1 MTKVDKGPAYAKA
14 LLAEL
19 NVSGPPDARKIAAH
33 LQLDVSELDV
43 EGFDGGLVRA
53 KGTPLGAIIVRDSIR
68 EPGRKNFTV
77 AHEIGHF
84 VLPGH
89 DTGGAVCGPSDIGN
103 WADASQELERE
114 ADEFAAELL
123 LPSDYAKPKFKGES
137 PSLGII
143 QAVANES
150 NVSLSATAWRYC
162 DLVSERCAVVWSKNG
177 KVSWY
182 KPSREFGF
190 YLKRGWEI
198 AKGTQA
204 WECFSGTRTH
214 ESPEPVSADL
224 WLNERVLLENSL
236 IWEHSIGLP
245 SYESVLSLL
254 WIKDRIERYSDYDE
268 PEPEEIDPYRFDSLR
283 RRRD

>member
-1 MTKVDKGPAYAKA
+1 MTKVVKGRAYARA
-14 LLAEL
+14 LLSEL
-19 NVSGPPDARKIAAH
+19 KISGPTDARTIAAQ
-33 LQLDVSELDV
+33 LQLDVNVLDV
-43 EGFDGGLVRA
+43 QGFDGGLVRA
-53 KGTPLGAIIVRDSIR
+53 KGTPIGAIIVRDSIR

-89 DTGGAVCGPSDIGN
+89 DTGGAVCGSSEVGN
-103 WADASQELERE
+103 WGDSSQELERE

-123 LPSDYAKPKFKGES
+123 LPTDHAGPIFRGKS

-182 KPSREFGF
+182 KASQEFGF
-190 YLKRGWEI
+190 YIKRSWEI

-214 ESPEPVSADL
+214 TGPEPVPADL
-224 WLNERVLLENSL
+224 WLNELVVLGNSV

-245 SYESVLSLL
+245 YYQSVLSLL

-268 PEPEEIDPYRFDSLR
+268 PEPEEIDPYRFDSLLR
-283 RRRD
+283 KRE